1 MNTNN
6 PTTWRKEDPNYVAY
20 FYESGI
26 VQRYLENKSS
36 PLADL
41 NSRHPATYD
50 FSSDLTGRIGFY
62 HGPTVEQIIA
72 SGYLAIPKSDPVKAI
87 ISDKKHTSWLGLDD
101 VISQVRKRHELY
113 QANMYGIELGKC
125 AAMNSVHDHEAHHG
139 PADSRIEY
147 SLNKRLDKLYK
158 DQREERVNLWQDIS
172 KLRLLLPEN
181 AQQYLSA
188 YRKLSILEDYK
199 GDRL

>member
-1 MNTNN
+1 MNTGN

-41 NSRHPATYD
+41 NSRPPATYD
-50 FSSDLTGRIGFY
+50 FSSDLTGRTGFY

-72 SGYLAIPKSDPVKAI
+72 NGYLAIPKTDPVEAI

-188 YRKLSILEDYK
+188 YRKLSILEDST

>member
-1 MNTNN
+1 
-6 PTTWRKEDPNYVAY
+6 
-20 FYESGI
+20 
-26 VQRYLENKSS
+26 
-36 PLADL
+36 
-41 NSRHPATYD
+41 
-50 FSSDLTGRIGFY
+50 
-62 HGPTVEQIIA
+62 
-72 SGYLAIPKSDPVKAI
+72 
-87 ISDKKHTSWLGLDD
+87 
-101 VISQVRKRHELY
+101 
-113 QANMYGIELGKC
+113 MYGIELGKC

-188 YRKLSILEDYK
+188 YRKLSILEDSE
-199 GDRL
+199 GDGL